1 MHDDDDDYEML
12 LLDLYYIILILWEW
26 QLYDMVI
33 SSTSSN
39 VSGWNRD
46 DVILYL
52 FYTAFAIATGRFLMG
67 NDVRGEERRIFVDN
81 LSSLQYGHVHY
92 LISFM

>member
-1 MHDDDDDYEML
+1 
-12 LLDLYYIILILWEW
+12 
-26 QLYDMVI
+26 MVI

-46 DVILYL
+46 DVISDM

-67 NDVRGEERRIFVDN
+67 NDVRGEGEEN
-81 LSSLQYGHVHY
+81 LRW
-92 LISFM
+92 